1 MGVGGIP
8 SPMGHGAPPGIAPFS
23 QGRVGAHT
31 NRGDAPMGSAKR
43 VTTDERQMVRALWP
57 SYGVSDI
64 ARKLGRSRNTISKV
78 ISQEGLREAAQE
90 PAHGPAVDDR
100 APGDGGDQDIERLR
114 ELRGVLRRA
123 LFEAPPGSVA
133 GIAREYRA
141 TVEAIARAEGDDG
154 DGASS
159 ALDTLASAI
168 SAKLSP

>member
-1 MGVGGIP
+1 
-8 SPMGHGAPPGIAPFS
+8 
-23 QGRVGAHT
+23 
-31 NRGDAPMGSAKR
+31 MGSSKR

-78 ISQEGLREAAQE
+78 ITQEGLRDLAQE
-90 PAHGPAVDDR
+90 PAHEAPAEGGPGGKGGDR
-100 APGDGGDQDIERLR
+100 AVERLR
-114 ELRGVLRRA
+114 ELRDMLRRA

-141 TVEAIARAEGDDG
+141 TVEAIARAEGGDG

>member
-1 MGVGGIP
+1 
-8 SPMGHGAPPGIAPFS
+8 
-23 QGRVGAHT
+23 
-31 NRGDAPMGSAKR
+31 MGSSKR

-78 ISQEGLREAAQE
+78 ITQEGLRDLAQE
-90 PAHGPAVDDR
+90 PAHEAPAEGGP
-100 APGDGGDQDIERLR
+100 GGEGGDSATERLR
-114 ELRGVLRRA
+114 ELRDMLRRA

>member
-1 MGVGGIP
+1 
-8 SPMGHGAPPGIAPFS
+8 
-23 QGRVGAHT
+23 
-31 NRGDAPMGSAKR
+31 MGSAKR
-43 VTTDERQMVRALWP
+43 VTTDERQIVRALWP

-64 ARKLGRSRNTISKV
+64 ARKLGRSRNTIAKV
-78 ISQEGLREAAQE
+78 IDQEGLRDLAQKPAQVGRPGAA
-90 PAHGPAVDDR
+90 PADADGDR
-100 APGDGGDQDIERLR
+100 ATERLR
-114 ELRGVLRRA
+114 ELRDVLRRA

-159 ALDTLASAI
+159 ALDTIASAI